1 MRLRTYYGIAVL
13 LPLLGLG
20 VAAALSRGGADLSA
34 GLGPG
39 GTAHSL
45 YPRSAVRGLLAYGM
59 VALWLMRALRRRTP
73 GAFEPLLWRAPLAY
87 AAANVVVLAPLVLI
101 QGRAAE
107 FLSEQGGRAGLRLVI
122 HLILGFWYV
131 GVVMFARERFRL
143 SGAFEAEERARA

>member
-1 MRLRTYYGIAVL
+1 
-13 LPLLGLG
+13 
-20 VAAALSRGGADLSA
+20 
-34 GLGPG
+34 
-39 GTAHSL
+39 
-45 YPRSAVRGLLAYGM
+45 
-59 VALWLMRALRRRTP
+59 MRALRQRTP
-73 GAFEPLLWRAPLAY
+73 TAFEPLFWRAPLAY

-131 GVVMFARERFRL
+131 GVVMFARERLRL